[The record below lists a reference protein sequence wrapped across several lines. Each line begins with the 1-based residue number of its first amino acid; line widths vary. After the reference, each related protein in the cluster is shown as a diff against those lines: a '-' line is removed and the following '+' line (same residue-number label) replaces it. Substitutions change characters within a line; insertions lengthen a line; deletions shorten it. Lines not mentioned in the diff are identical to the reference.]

1 MDRFID
7 ADTLYAL
14 ARSLGMELEADE
26 IQQAVGELS
35 YLLTALRA
43 QKANRA
49 TEPATVFTPV

>member
-43 QKANRA
+43 QKVNRA
-49 TEPATVFTPV
+49 KACRSLRSST

>member
-7 ADTLYAL
+7 ADIVYAL

-26 IQQAVGELS
+26 VQQAVGELS
-35 YLLTALRA
+35 YLLAALRA
-43 QKANRA
+43 QKVNRA